1 MFFSSTFFGTSDVQ
15 LCTEMAIKLHTVQP
29 SETNI
34 KDYSCVSGQ
43 NYLTI
48 ATSRIKRHNT
58 IGAMVDAN
66 AIANVEFPTLRV
78 PSDICSDDY
87 GHIYVSGQYSNNV
100 HRLTEDGK
108 MIDIPLS
115 SQHGITYPVAMCFN
129 RNFTKLYI
137 VNEWGKSVMMF
148 NVISCL

>member
-1 MFFSSTFFGTSDVQ
+1 MFLGRLLFLINDVQ
-15 LCTEMAIKLHTVQP
+15 LFTQMAIKRHTVGT
-29 SETNI
+29 SETNR
-34 KDYSCVSGQ
+34 KHYSCVSGQ

-87 GHIYVSGQYSNNV
+87 GHIYVSGHTQIMY
-100 HRLTEDGK
+100 T
-108 MIDIPLS
+108 
-115 SQHGITYPVAMCFN
+115 FN
-129 RNFTKLYI
+129 GG
-137 VNEWGKSVMMF
+137 W
-148 NVISCL
+148 

>member
-1 MFFSSTFFGTSDVQ
+1 MKVYVFSSTFFSTSGVQ

-34 KDYSCVSGQ
+34 KHYSCVSGQ

-66 AIANVEFPTLRV
+66 AIANVEFPTLCV

-87 GHIYVSGQYSNNV
+87 GHIYVSGHTQIMY
-100 HRLTEDGK
+100 T
-108 MIDIPLS
+108 
-115 SQHGITYPVAMCFN
+115 FN
-129 RNFTKLYI
+129 GG
-137 VNEWGKSVMMF
+137 W
-148 NVISCL
+148 